1 MDVRKMREAH
11 FSHIFDAAKP
21 HEEEQR

>member
-11 FSHIFDAAKP
+11 FSHIFGAAKP